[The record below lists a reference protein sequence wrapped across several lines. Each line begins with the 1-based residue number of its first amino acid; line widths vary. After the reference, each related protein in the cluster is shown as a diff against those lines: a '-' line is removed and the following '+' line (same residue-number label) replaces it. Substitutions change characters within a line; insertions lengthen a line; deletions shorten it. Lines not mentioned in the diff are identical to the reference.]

1 MFNAFHKH
9 ISMILV
15 AVFTLTFFFSA
26 IPSIAETAEMTLQ
39 QRNAINILN
48 YLRATAQEIRSSK
61 NSRLYLEDAY
71 SELINNTR
79 PKAIDPATLSEVMD
93 LLDTLEKYRMLSV
106 KRERLQYIYEQN
118 QAQAIRDA
126 VPNPLGLMSAVQSF
140 SLAKLATSIV
150 YMAVDAKASYDSA
163 MASADLQFLQDSWAL
178 DDEEAAN
185 LHESRK
191 ELYAYM
197 VTMTTH
203 FNFDDKY
210 TLNEK
215 MVDDFV
221 SWQKETNTA
230 SKIQYFESN
239 VDTYRAFGPY
249 WLTLAEAYYTHGDYE
264 KCLDALTEYENLE
277 IQIFRKDYDYAQVLP
292 LGMVGSDMWFRLL
305 SYCICGIRLYS

>member
-1 MFNAFHKH
+1 MNPYCRIMNCLPLFLIVEITSCQSCINESTIIPGSNNTQKTTIEDIPHSDDFCDYFYSKD
-9 ISMILV
+9 
-15 AVFTLTFFFSA
+15 TLT
-26 IPSIAETAEMTLQ
+26 
-39 QRNAINILN
+39 
-48 YLRATAQEIRSSK
+48 
-61 NSRLYLEDAY
+61 
-71 SELINNTR
+71 
-79 PKAIDPATLSEVMD
+79 
-93 LLDTLEKYRMLSV
+93 DTL
-106 KRERLQYIYEQN
+106 
-118 QAQAIRDA
+118 
-126 VPNPLGLMSAVQSF
+126 
-140 SLAKLATSIV
+140 
-150 YMAVDAKASYDSA
+150 
-163 MASADLQFLQDSWAL
+163 
-178 DDEEAAN
+178 
-185 LHESRK
+185 
-191 ELYAYM
+191 
-197 VTMTTH
+197 H